1 MTLRSYMRVLSTAIA
16 LLFVAV
22 GCKDSDEEIPPPS
35 EKYTFDI
42 AVSDIRVADAVVTVT
57 PSDALATYYCSVV
70 KKADFDK
77 LGSDEAY
84 LDDDIDYLKAQAE
97 KKQLT
102 FKAYLET
109 VIATGSEPIKFVTL
123 EPSTDY
129 YAYVYGITPEGRVTS
144 DLKKTPFTTATPEP
158 TELTFEFKV
167 ENITM
172 TAADIAVIPSDD
184 EAPYYFDVIAAAA
197 YEGMSEDEI
206 LADVL
211 DAIIPAYLTQ
221 GPDGYPAEMFEGMLA
236 LKPGTEYYVYAIGYD
251 AEKEEPTSELQM
263 YKFSTTAPTGE
274 APDLTFSARAGDA
287 DGNNTSTMIYCTAVS
302 EAAVSAKMACLPKQI
317 VDDFIGQGASLE
329 NIADANGQ
337 DVKSEDIAAL
347 NAKGGL
353 GLTLAGDVI
362 VPSTDYTV
370 IFKVVSAGG
379 RSTVKSENVS
389 TTSGDVPPSDLTFSI
404 AVTELKATSAMVTV
418 TPSNDTETYFF
429 DIQPK
434 KLIDE
439 NFADDASLIAALDE
453 TYAKYGGIAGMLS
466 QGEDG
471 YKPTSLT
478 AGTSYYVLAFG
489 YNTAATTAV
498 TRHEFTTETA
508 ATSDLTLSIAIDTS
522 AEPIPGGVTAAITA
536 SNDEDPY
543 MLDFMLADEIKGMSD
558 AEIIASVEQKYG
570 QIISWLL
577 VTGDYATV
585 PTDFGG
591 ELAMMPGAEYYL
603 VAFGYDGASA
613 TTGVTKAKFTAGAGP
628 DAAGTGF
635 TFKVE
640 DITSGGAT
648 VTVETT
654 KEPVTYIWDVIS
666 DASYT
671 QLGGNAEALV
681 SHVTDMFA
689 LYGTAQYGNL
699 TPVQVIAG
707 LGAWYSGA
715 SYAYGKLSSK
725 TAYRPYAAC
734 VDLSGNVVG
743 TPAVGEIFTTLEA
756 VAGSATVEAAY
767 DKYFDGDE
775 IVAAGVSSNA
785 SGKAYIPVTVTS
797 SADAAHWYVA
807 LYTGDYTD
815 PGAVSEATIINALKS
830 QGVKDAAK
838 INFTCSWDTQCTFLA
853 VAEDATGNVGEIF
866 RLGVRFTKSG
876 ASPISELTGASKA
889 AAAGVKLPVLCS
901 SLLPGLDVPKVLR
914 PLEEPN
920 MPQAAASQLINLRRE
935 RTTDLSE
942 KMVRGAEMSGDADA
956 ISGGKPAQIK
966 CFVGKNAGMKQAEE
980 VSLKKAIAA
989 RALNNRVR
997 TPRR

>member
-1 MTLRSYMRVLSTAIA
+1 MTLRSYMRVLSAAIA

-404 AVTELKATSAMVTV
+404 AVTELKATSA
-418 TPSNDTETYFF
+418 
-429 DIQPK
+429 
-434 KLIDE
+434 
-439 NFADDASLIAALDE
+439 
-453 TYAKYGGIAGMLS
+453 
-466 QGEDG
+466 
-471 YKPTSLT
+471 
-478 AGTSYYVLAFG
+478 
-489 YNTAATTAV
+489 
-498 TRHEFTTETA
+498 
-508 ATSDLTLSIAIDTS
+508 
-522 AEPIPGGVTAAITA
+522 
-536 SNDEDPY
+536 
-543 MLDFMLADEIKGMSD
+543 
-558 AEIIASVEQKYG
+558 
-570 QIISWLL
+570 W
-577 VTGDYATV
+577 
-585 PTDFGG
+585 
-591 ELAMMPGAEYYL
+591 
-603 VAFGYDGASA
+603 
-613 TTGVTKAKFTAGAGP
+613 
-628 DAAGTGF
+628 
-635 TFKVE
+635 
-640 DITSGGAT
+640 
-648 VTVETT
+648 
-654 KEPVTYIWDVIS
+654 
-666 DASYT
+666 
-671 QLGGNAEALV
+671 
-681 SHVTDMFA
+681 
-689 LYGTAQYGNL
+689 
-699 TPVQVIAG
+699 
-707 LGAWYSGA
+707 
-715 SYAYGKLSSK
+715 
-725 TAYRPYAAC
+725 
-734 VDLSGNVVG
+734 
-743 TPAVGEIFTTLEA
+743 
-756 VAGSATVEAAY
+756 
-767 DKYFDGDE
+767 
-775 IVAAGVSSNA
+775 
-785 SGKAYIPVTVTS
+785 
-797 SADAAHWYVA
+797 
-807 LYTGDYTD
+807 
-815 PGAVSEATIINALKS
+815 
-830 QGVKDAAK
+830 
-838 INFTCSWDTQCTFLA
+838 
-853 VAEDATGNVGEIF
+853 
-866 RLGVRFTKSG
+866 
-876 ASPISELTGASKA
+876 
-889 AAAGVKLPVLCS
+889 
-901 SLLPGLDVPKVLR
+901 
-914 PLEEPN
+914 
-920 MPQAAASQLINLRRE
+920 
-935 RTTDLSE
+935 
-942 KMVRGAEMSGDADA
+942 
-956 ISGGKPAQIK
+956 
-966 CFVGKNAGMKQAEE
+966 
-980 VSLKKAIAA
+980 
-989 RALNNRVR
+989 
-997 TPRR
+997 

>member
-1 MTLRSYMRVLSTAIA
+1 MTLRSYMRVLSAAIA

-353 GLTLAGDVI
+353 GLTLAGDA
-362 VPSTDYTV
+362 P
-370 IFKVVSAGG
+370 AEAMN
-379 RSTVKSENVS
+379 KSLQQVQ
-389 TTSGDVPPSDLTFSI
+389 G
-404 AVTELKATSAMVTV
+404 
-418 TPSNDTETYFF
+418 
-429 DIQPK
+429 
-434 KLIDE
+434 
-439 NFADDASLIAALDE
+439 ALDRKPE
-453 TYAKYGGIAGMLS
+453 KKVDLGGGKKDKDESSDEGGSGKGKQVIIHKLLVPVDLKKIKDLQQLLALLQEVEDYAAAN
-466 QGEDG
+466 EDG
-471 YKPTSLT
+471 
-478 AGTSYYVLAFG
+478 
-489 YNTAATTAV
+489 
-498 TRHEFTTETA
+498 
-508 ATSDLTLSIAIDTS
+508 
-522 AEPIPGGVTAAITA
+522 EPGD
-536 SNDEDPY
+536 DED
-543 MLDFMLADEIKGMSD
+543 A
-558 AEIIASVEQKYG
+558 
-570 QIISWLL
+570 
-577 VTGDYATV
+577 V
-585 PTDFGG
+585 P
-591 ELAMMPGAEYYL
+591 A
-603 VAFGYDGASA
+603 
-613 TTGVTKAKFTAGAGP
+613 
-628 DAAGTGF
+628 
-635 TFKVE
+635 
-640 DITSGGAT
+640 
-648 VTVETT
+648 
-654 KEPVTYIWDVIS
+654 
-666 DASYT
+666 
-671 QLGGNAEALV
+671 
-681 SHVTDMFA
+681 
-689 LYGTAQYGNL
+689 
-699 TPVQVIAG
+699 
-707 LGAWYSGA
+707 
-715 SYAYGKLSSK
+715 
-725 TAYRPYAAC
+725 
-734 VDLSGNVVG
+734 
-743 TPAVGEIFTTLEA
+743 PA
-756 VAGSATVEAAY
+756 
-767 DKYFDGDE
+767 
-775 IVAAGVSSNA
+775 
-785 SGKAYIPVTVTS
+785 
-797 SADAAHWYVA
+797 
-807 LYTGDYTD
+807 
-815 PGAVSEATIINALKS
+815 
-830 QGVKDAAK
+830 
-838 INFTCSWDTQCTFLA
+838 
-853 VAEDATGNVGEIF
+853 
-866 RLGVRFTKSG
+866 
-876 ASPISELTGASKA
+876 
-889 AAAGVKLPVLCS
+889 
-901 SLLPGLDVPKVLR
+901 
-914 PLEEPN
+914 
-920 MPQAAASQLINLRRE
+920 
-935 RTTDLSE
+935 
-942 KMVRGAEMSGDADA
+942 
-956 ISGGKPAQIK
+956 
-966 CFVGKNAGMKQAEE
+966 
-980 VSLKKAIAA
+980 
-989 RALNNRVR
+989 
-997 TPRR
+997 